1 MMTTAILPEL
11 SEATAEGGFMAMF
24 GSRKAN
30 GKTAGAALDALT
42 AQLADGESASLVLVQ
57 SMKPDR
63 FFNAAQ
69 QARLQRLMQAWRQ
82 TPEKPA
88 SAELLAAV
96 DEELQATIE
105 RSKALMTRSE

>member
-1 MMTTAILPEL
+1 
-11 SEATAEGGFMAMF
+11 
-24 GSRKAN
+24 
-30 GKTAGAALDALT
+30 
-42 AQLADGESASLVLVQ
+42 
-57 SMKPDR
+57 
-63 FFNAAQ
+63 
-69 QARLQRLMQAWRQ
+69 MQAWRQ